1 MAVVGDDDLPGV
13 DPGGR
18 QAPGGH
24 GGGDQ
29 PAAEQL
35 TGGGNQVEK
44 DRVRLA
50 PVPDRGQR
58 RAQVVEMP
66 VDGREQQGAVEVRA
80 EARRLV
86 DVPAPEHV
94 DPFIHLAAN
103 VPEPGQLSQGE
114 EPVGHATQ
122 GRHHDHWHRP
132 RTALPADDADHP
144 LDGGGI
150 HDRRSAEFHYYRTH
164 GTPRRLT

>member
-1 MAVVGDDDLPGV
+1 
-13 DPGGR
+13 
-18 QAPGGH
+18 
-24 GGGDQ
+24 
-29 PAAEQL
+29 
-35 TGGGNQVEK
+35 
-44 DRVRLA
+44 
-50 PVPDRGQR
+50 
-58 RAQVVEMP
+58 MP

-94 DPFIHLAAN
+94 DPFSHLAAN
-103 VPEPGQLSQGE
+103 VPEPSQLSQGE

-132 RTALPADDADHP
+132 ATALPATMPMTRSMAVAFD
-144 LDGGGI
+144 
-150 HDRRSAEFHYYRTH
+150 DRRSAEFHYYRTH